1 MAGRRGPWQVSWLAG
16 QQLRS
21 TFPGPTPKWHSTTA
35 ALPLTVAGTAADQSP
50 LLGKALL
57 RSLLIPRT
65 ISVNGYQER
74 IRIIRNSRQTQ
85 VVSRI
90 LPTFGGWWSFAL
102 MAAVTVAMTE
112 FFFAV
117 FKFPPN

>member
-21 TFPGPTPKWHSTTA
+21 TFPGPMPKWPSTTV
-35 ALPLTVAGTAADQSP
+35 ALPLTVAGTAAVQAP

-65 ISVNGYQER
+65 ITVNGEPR
-74 IRIIRNSRQTQ
+74 T
-85 VVSRI
+85 
-90 LPTFGGWWSFAL
+90 
-102 MAAVTVAMTE
+102 
-112 FFFAV
+112 
-117 FKFPPN
+117 K